1 MLHKTT
7 SSNQYKFGIIPLY
20 FILSGFNCLSIYKV
34 SDSLKMSILY
44 YEDVWLC
51 YFPETKDYQNKTF
64 R

>member
-1 MLHKTT
+1 M
-7 SSNQYKFGIIPLY
+7 
-20 FILSGFNCLSIYKV
+20 LSGFNCLSIYKV

-51 YFPETKDYQNKTF
+51 YLPETKDYQNKTF